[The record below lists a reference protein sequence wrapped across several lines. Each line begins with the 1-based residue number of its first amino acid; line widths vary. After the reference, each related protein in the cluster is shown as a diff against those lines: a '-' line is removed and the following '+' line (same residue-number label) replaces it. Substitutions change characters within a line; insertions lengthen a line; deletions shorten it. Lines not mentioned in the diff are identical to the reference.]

1 MATAATSGYNDD
13 VYMDNQTNLMIRIQA
28 IFQFITV
35 LFFLLSSTLLSAAP
49 QATPAAPQLAAK
61 GYVLQD
67 FHSGQIIAEL
77 NSDQQMEPASLT
89 KIMTT
94 YVVAHELHSGNI
106 SLADKV
112 TISNKAWRMPGSRMF
127 VEVNSQVSIED
138 LLKGIIIQSGNDAT
152 VAIAEHIAGS
162 EETFASLMNQY
173 AVQLGMLDS
182 HFVNSTGLPDKEH
195 FTTPRDLAKLAR
207 ALIRDFPEHYKWYSE
222 KKFTYNNITQY
233 NRNKL
238 LWRDKTVDGVKTGH
252 TESAG
257 YCLVASSLRDEM
269 RLLSVVLGTDS
280 ERAREQES
288 KKLLNYGFRFYRTH
302 RLYEAG
308 ATLSD
313 AKIWKGQQDTLA
325 LGLKE
330 DLYVT
335 VPRGTYKQL
344 KPSSSYVS
352 LIEAP
357 VIKHAA
363 LGTVDIS
370 LNDKIIASR
379 ELVALHEVQEGS
391 WWKRLVDSLIL
402 FFKGLLA

>member
-1 MATAATSGYNDD
+1 
-13 VYMDNQTNLMIRIQA
+13 MIRLHS
-28 IFQFITV
+28 IFQLVTAFFII
-35 LFFLLSSTLLSAAP
+35 LSSSLVSAAP
-49 QATPAAPQLAAK
+49 QAIPAAPQLAAK

-67 FHSGQIIAEL
+67 FHSGQIVAEL

-89 KIMTT
+89 KMLTT
-94 YVVAHELHSGNI
+94 YVVAHELRSGNI

-152 VAIAEHIAGS
+152 VAIAEHVAGS

-173 AVQLGMLDS
+173 AAQLGMLDS
-182 HFVNSTGLPDKEH
+182 HFVNSTGLPHKEH

-207 ALIRDFPEHYKWYSE
+207 ALIRDFPEHYKWYAE

-288 KKLLNYGFRFYRTH
+288 RKLLNYGFRFYRTH

-313 AKIWKGQQDTLA
+313 AEIWKGQQDSLA

-335 VPRGTYKQL
+335 VPRGAYKKL
-344 KPSSSYVS
+344 KPSISYASS
-352 LIEAP
+352 IEAP

-370 LNDKIIASR
+370 LNDKVIASR
-379 ELVALHEVQEGS
+379 ELVALHEVKQGS

-402 FFKGLLA
+402 FFKGLFA

>member
-1 MATAATSGYNDD
+1 
-13 VYMDNQTNLMIRIQA
+13 MDNQTNFMIRLHH
-28 IFQFITV
+28 IFQVITV
-35 LFFLLSSTLLSAAP
+35 FLLILSSTQISAAA
-49 QATPAAPQLAAK
+49 QAIPAAPQLAAK

-77 NSDQQMEPASLT
+77 NGDQQMEPASLT
-89 KIMTT
+89 KMMTT
-94 YVVAHELHSGNI
+94 YVVAHELKAGNI
-106 SLADKV
+106 KLADKV

-127 VEVNSQVSIED
+127 VEVNTQVSIED

-152 VAIAEHIAGS
+152 VAIAEHVAGS

-173 AVQLGMLDS
+173 AVRLGMLDS

-288 KKLLNYGFRFYRTH
+288 RKLLNYGFRFYRTH
-302 RLYEAG
+302 QLYEAG
-308 ATLSD
+308 ATLSETD
-313 AKIWKGQQDTLA
+313 IWKGQQDQLA

-335 VPRGTYKQL
+335 VPRGTYKKL
-344 KPSSSYVS
+344 KPSISYASV
-352 LIEAP
+352 IEAP
-357 VIKHAA
+357 VSKHTV
-363 LGTVDIS
+363 LGTVDIN
-370 LNDKIIASR
+370 LNDTVIASR
-379 ELVALHEVQEGS
+379 ELVALHEVEEGS

-402 FFKGLLA
+402 FFKGLFA

>member
-1 MATAATSGYNDD
+1 
-13 VYMDNQTNLMIRIQA
+13 MDNQTNPMIRLQPIFQLVTAFFFILGSALVSAVPQA
-28 IFQFITV
+28 I
-35 LFFLLSSTLLSAAP
+35 
-49 QATPAAPQLAAK
+49 PAAPQLAAK

-77 NSDQQMEPASLT
+77 NGNQQMEPASLT
-89 KIMTT
+89 KMLTT
-94 YVVAHELHSGNI
+94 YVVAQELRTGNI

-112 TISNKAWRMPGSRMF
+112 TISDKAWRMPGSRMF

-152 VAIAEHIAGS
+152 VAIAEHIAGN

-182 HFVNSTGLPDKEH
+182 HFVNSTGLPHKDH

-207 ALIRDFPEHYKWYSE
+207 AVIRDFPEHYKWYSE

-238 LWRDKTVDGVKTGH
+238 LWSDDSVDGIKTGH
-252 TESAG
+252 TDSAG
-257 YCLVASSLRDEM
+257 YCLVASALRDDM
-269 RLLSVVLGTDS
+269 RLISVVLGTDS

-288 KKLLNYGFRFYRTH
+288 RKLLNYGFRFYRTH

-313 AKIWKGQQDTLA
+313 TKVWKGQLDSLA
-325 LGLKE
+325 LGLEE

-335 VPRGTYKQL
+335 VPRGTYKNL
-344 KPSSSYVS
+344 KPSTSYAS

-363 LGTVDIS
+363 LGTVDIN
-370 LNDKIIASR
+370 LDGEVIATR
-379 ELVALHEVQEGS
+379 ELVALHEVKEAG
-391 WWKRLVDSLIL
+391 WWKRLVDTLIL
-402 FFKGLLA
+402 FFKGLFA

>member
-1 MATAATSGYNDD
+1 
-13 VYMDNQTNLMIRIQA
+13 MIRLQT
-28 IFQFITV
+28 IFQVVTV
-35 LFFLLSSTLLSAAP
+35 FFLILSSSLSSAAP
-49 QATPAAPQLAAK
+49 QAIPAAPKLAAN

-67 FHSGQIIAEL
+67 FNSGQIIAEL
-77 NSDQQMEPASLT
+77 NGDQQMEPASLT
-89 KIMTT
+89 KMMTT
-94 YVVAHELHSGNI
+94 YVVAHELRSGNI
-106 SLADKV
+106 TLADKV
-112 TISNKAWRMPGSRMF
+112 TISKKAWRMPGSRMF
-127 VEVNSQVSIED
+127 VEVNSQVSVED

-152 VAIAEHIAGS
+152 VAIAEHVAGS
-162 EETFASLMNQY
+162 EETFASLMNQH
-173 AVQLGMLDS
+173 AVQLNMLDS

-257 YCLVASSLRDEM
+257 YCLVASSLRDDM
-269 RLLSVVLGTDS
+269 RLLSVVLGTKS

-308 ATLSD
+308 VTLSN
-313 AKIWKGQQDTLA
+313 AEIWKGQQDTLS
-325 LGLKE
+325 LGLKD
-330 DLYVT
+330 DLYIT
-335 VPRGTYKQL
+335 VPRGTYKKL
-344 KPSSSYVS
+344 KPSISYAS

-363 LGTVDIS
+363 LGSVDIS
-370 LNDKIIASR
+370 LNDEVIANR
-379 ELVALHEVQEGS
+379 KLIALHEVKEGG
-391 WWKRLVDSLIL
+391 WWKRLIDSLVL
-402 FFKGLLA
+402 FFKSLFA

>member
-1 MATAATSGYNDD
+1 
-13 VYMDNQTNLMIRIQA
+13 MIRLQTIS
-28 IFQFITV
+28 QFISV
-35 LFFLLSSTLLSAAP
+35 FFLILSSILASAAP
-49 QATPAAPQLAAK
+49 QAIPAAPKLAAK

-67 FHSGQIIAEL
+67 FNSGQIISEL
-77 NSDQQMEPASLT
+77 NGDQQMEPASLT
-89 KIMTT
+89 KMMAT
-94 YVVAHELHSGNI
+94 YVVAHELRSGNI
-106 SLADKV
+106 TLADKV
-112 TISNKAWRMPGSRMF
+112 TISKKAWRMPGSRMF
-127 VEVNSQVSIED
+127 VEVNKQVSVED

-152 VAIAEHIAGS
+152 VAIAEYVAGS

-173 AVQLGMLDS
+173 AVRLNMLDS
-182 HFVNSTGLPDKEH
+182 HFVNATGLPDKEH

-257 YCLVASSLRDEM
+257 YCLVASSLRDDM
-269 RLLSVVLGTDS
+269 RLLSVVLGTKS

-302 RLYEAG
+302 RLYEASV
-308 ATLSD
+308 TLSD
-313 AKIWKGQQDTLA
+313 TEVWKGQQDTLS
-325 LGLKE
+325 LGLKD
-330 DLYVT
+330 DLYIT

-344 KPSSSYVS
+344 KPSISFASF
-352 LIEAP
+352 IEAP

-370 LNDKIIASR
+370 LNGDVIASR
-379 ELVALHEVQEGS
+379 KLIALHEVQEGG
-391 WWKRLVDSLIL
+391 WWKRLIDSLVL
-402 FFKGLLA
+402 FFKGLFG

>member
-1 MATAATSGYNDD
+1 
-13 VYMDNQTNLMIRIQA
+13 MDNQTNPMIRLQT
-28 IFQFITV
+28 IFQLVTAFFFI
-35 LFFLLSSTLLSAAP
+35 LSSALVSAAP
-49 QATPAAPQLAAK
+49 QAVPAAPQLAAK

-77 NSDQQMEPASLT
+77 NGDQRMEPASLT
-89 KIMTT
+89 KMLTT
-94 YVVAHELHSGNI
+94 YVVAQELHTGNI

-112 TISNKAWRMPGSRMF
+112 TISDKAWRMPGSRMF

-152 VAIAEHIAGS
+152 VAIAEHIAGN

-182 HFVNSTGLPDKEH
+182 HFVNSTGLPHKDH

-207 ALIRDFPEHYKWYSE
+207 AVIRDFPEHYKWYSE

-238 LWRDKTVDGVKTGH
+238 LWRDDSVDGIKTGH

-257 YCLVASSLRDEM
+257 YCLVASALRDDM

-288 KKLLNYGFRFYRTH
+288 RKLLNYGFRFYRTH

-313 AKIWKGQQDTLA
+313 TKVWKGQLDSLA

-335 VPRGTYKQL
+335 VPRGTYKNL
-344 KPSSSYVS
+344 KPSTSYAS

-363 LGTVDIS
+363 LGTVDIN
-370 LNDKIIASR
+370 LDGEVIATR
-379 ELVALHEVQEGS
+379 ELVALHEVKEAG
-391 WWKRLVDSLIL
+391 WWKRLVDTLIL
-402 FFKGLLA
+402 FFKGLFA

>member
-1 MATAATSGYNDD
+1 MRS
-13 VYMDNQTNLMIRIQA
+13 QTRFQA
-28 IFQFITV
+28 ITAI
-35 LFFLLSSTLLSAAP
+35 FLILCASLLSAAP
-49 QATPAAPQLAAK
+49 QAVPAAPQLAAK

-67 FHSGQIIAEL
+67 FNSGQIIAEE
-77 NSDQQMEPASLT
+77 NGDQQMEPASLT
-89 KIMTT
+89 KMMTT
-94 YVVAHELHSGNI
+94 YVVAHELRAGNI
-106 SLADKV
+106 SLEDKV

-127 VEVNSQVSIED
+127 VEVNTQVSVED

-152 VAIAEHIAGS
+152 VAIAEHVAGS

-173 AVQLGMLDS
+173 AVRLGMTAS

-195 FTTPRDLAKLAR
+195 FTTPHDLAKLAR
-207 ALIRDFPEHYKWYSE
+207 ALIRDFPDHYKWYSD

-238 LWRDKTVDGVKTGH
+238 LWHDESVDGIKTGH

-257 YCLVASSLRDEM
+257 FCLVASALREDM
-269 RLLSVVLGTDS
+269 RLISVVLGASS

-302 RLYEAG
+302 RLYEG
-308 ATLSD
+308 GKTLSE
-313 AKIWKGQQDTLA
+313 AKVWKGREDTLA
-325 LGLKE
+325 LGLQE
-330 DLYVT
+330 DLFIT
-335 VPRGTYKQL
+335 VPRGSYQKL
-344 KPSSSYVS
+344 KPSISYAS

-370 LNDKIIASR
+370 LNDKVIASR
-379 ELVALHEVQEGS
+379 ELLALHEVKEGG
-391 WWKRLVDSLIL
+391 WWKRLIDAITL
-402 FFKGLLA
+402 FLKGLFS